1 MLTRFRKG
9 ESALDHLVLPLE
21 KETNDVI
28 LQLTLVAASHPTSPP
43 GISCA
48 HPTGSLGIPQRG
60 WRRGHSDIRPTPNR
74 GPSRIRPTPT
84 SCPSRIRLAHDL
96 GPSRTRPVPDL
107 GSSRIR
113 PTLYHG
119 PSYTRPTPGRP
130 WATSPASATGVSS
143 HAHARACS
151 LGCTS
156 ADSRWAPSNA
166 QRERRGGCANTTFR
180 RLTTSYF
187 TSPGLSAARRDSS
200 RQKTHESTGHS
211 TPCSFALSCSYF
223 TPSHVRE
230 TASILSQHS
239 PQTG

>member
-74 GPSRIRPTPT
+74 GPSRI
-84 SCPSRIRLAHDL
+84 
-96 GPSRTRPVPDL
+96 RPVPDL